1 MRVHVDCVGAP
12 FRSDDTRPRPNPNL
26 KPFYGWNA
34 SKALGNIR
42 DLVSMVIGFLV
53 LTLLE
58 QPEKL
63 SKIKKASFLEHPV
76 TMCIT
81 VLYLERV
88 YDVRWALCG
97 RAKRSTTTQHA
108 RRVLS
113 SKCKRI
119 MLKSN

>member
-63 SKIKKASFLEHPV
+63 SKIKKAFLFRTSRDH
-76 TMCIT
+76 
-81 VLYLERV
+81 V
-88 YDVRWALCG
+88 YYG
-97 RAKRSTTTQHA
+97 STFRTS
-108 RRVLS
+108 V
-113 SKCKRI
+113 
-119 MLKSN
+119 